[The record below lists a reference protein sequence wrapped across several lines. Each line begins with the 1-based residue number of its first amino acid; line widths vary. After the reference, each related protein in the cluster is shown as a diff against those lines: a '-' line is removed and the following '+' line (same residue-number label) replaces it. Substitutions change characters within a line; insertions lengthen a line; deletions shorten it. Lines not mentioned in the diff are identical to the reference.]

1 MARLGQLY
9 SAEGEHDKAVAAFE
23 EALVACDESDVVA
36 VHPLRA
42 FILSRYGA
50 CTNDLALAEKY
61 LLQAQAM
68 YRELKWEDESAFANI
83 ESHLGQVRMPGL
95 LCARPIKPVTR
106 GSGVGVST
114 QVALFKGDLEKAE
127 SLISEALRKQ
137 TELLGRV
144 HPEYVALQP
153 CWPSLAPDVG
163 GQCGATSRG
172 TTLSWLA
179 RVRFERGDLIGQ
191 EEALRECMVSCGGI
205 VDAECVSGSVC
216 VCVCV
221 CVFAPSGNGRCLGP

>member
-1 MARLGQLY
+1 MA
-9 SAEGEHDKAVAAFE
+9 
-23 EALVACDESDVVA
+23 
-36 VHPLRA
+36 
-42 FILSRYGA
+42 
-50 CTNDLALAEKY
+50 
-61 LLQAQAM
+61 LL
-68 YRELKWEDESAFANI
+68 
-83 ESHLGQVRMPGL
+83 
-95 LCARPIKPVTR
+95 
-106 GSGVGVST
+106 
-114 QVALFKGDLEKAE
+114 KGDLEQAE

-221 CVFAPSGNGRCLGP
+221 CVCTKRQWPLPWSLM